1 MKAEI
6 IAVDLCSPSSGGA
19 ASRMAMLAERLSSA
33 GVELV
38 SLTHV
43 RPNERDLEEF
53 INQGLKRSR
62 FVIIT
67 GGGRDMAK
75 KTLSR
80 LLDKRLILQGELLKQ
95 FEERYTATGETPPP
109 GYEKAALMPHGARA
123 VLAGASGP
131 PGFYMEQKGRH
142 ILYLPQLPM
151 DISDALPDELVT
163 HLGTV
168 ARPKRWRQAVVL
180 RCYGLDESR
189 VSELLKDMHGRDMAV
204 SVFPVPDG
212 VDVGLTSVSPTLNTA
227 RETLKEAA
235 ERAAAL
241 LGDFCYA
248 TGDTGMEETVAR
260 LLTDKKLTIALAES
274 CTGGLIAKRL
284 TDVPGSTAYME
295 RGVVSYSNLSKVE
308 LLGVSDATLQAHGAV
323 SRETAQEM
331 AEGIRWN
338 AKTDLGLS
346 VTGIAG
352 PTGGTPEKPV
362 GLVYIGMAT
371 ADGVSIKACNFNG
384 GREEIRYA
392 TSQRAL
398 DLVRRYLLS

>member
-6 IAVDLCSPSSGGA
+6 IAVDLCSPSAGDVDRI
-19 ASRMAMLAERLSSA
+19 ASLAERLSGA
-33 GVELV
+33 GIELV

-43 RPNERDLEEF
+43 RPSERDLEEF
-53 INQGLKRSR
+53 LNQSLKRSR
-62 FVIIT
+62 LVIIT

-95 FEERYTATGETPPP
+95 VEEHYASTGETPPP

-123 VLAGASGP
+123 VLTGTPGP
-131 PGFYMEQKGRH
+131 PGFYIEQKGRH
-142 ILYLPQLPM
+142 ILYLPRLQPETAG
-151 DISDALPDELVT
+151 ALPDELVEQ
-163 HLGTV
+163 LGTV
-168 ARPKRWRQAVVL
+168 ARPRRWRQSRVL
-180 RCYGLDESR
+180 RCYGLDEPR
-189 VSELLKDMHGRDMAV
+189 ITELFKELPGRELSV
-204 SVFPVPDG
+204 SVFSGPDG
-212 VDVGLTSVSPTLNTA
+212 VDVKLTAVSPTLNSA
-227 RETLKEAA
+227 RDALEEATG
-235 ERAAAL
+235 RAAAL
-241 LGDFCYA
+241 LGDYCYA

-260 LLTDKKLTIALAES
+260 LLTEKKLTIATAES

-295 RGVVSYSNLSKVE
+295 RGVVTYSNLSKVE

-331 AEGIRWN
+331 AEGMRWN
-338 AKTDLGLS
+338 SKTDLGLS

-371 ADGVSIKACNFNG
+371 ADGVTVKVCNFKG
-384 GREEIRYA
+384 SRAEIRYA